1 MVISDAHKL
10 LFVHV
15 QKTGGSTIDNRLDEV
30 LDDARHVPGI
40 DRHATLGQILQAEPG
55 LAAYWTVGFVRNPW
69 ARMLSWFRMVE
80 RFKERAEKGRR
91 GADAFLKKNQ
101 FIKGVAEACP
111 DFETFVMK
119 GPDQWTRLRTPQVRY
134 LTSKTRRADFIG
146 RQETLEADLRA
157 IFARLELPWEPLQS
171 VNVDKRRPDYHE
183 LYTDPMRRRI
193 EELFAKDIAAFDYSF

>member
-1 MVISDAHKL
+1 MVISDAQRF

-30 LDDARHVPGI
+30 LPDSRHVAGI
-40 DRHATLGQILQAEPG
+40 DRHATLGQIIKAEPD

-80 RFKERAEKGRR
+80 RFKERADKGRK
-91 GADAFLKKNQ
+91 GADTFLKKNQ
-101 FIKGVAEACP
+101 FIKGVADACP

-119 GPDQWTRLRTPQVRY
+119 GPEQWTRLRTPQVRY
-134 LTSKTRRADFIG
+134 LTSSTRRADYIG

-171 VNVDKRRPDYHE
+171 VNVDRSRPDYHE
-183 LYTDPMRRRI
+183 LYTDPMRRQV
-193 EELFAKDIAAFDYSF
+193 EEIFARDIAAFDYKF